1 MEFRIMVVDDDKA
14 VRRILSG
21 IVENY
26 HLGEVVAEAE
36 DGDEAFGKI
45 LLLKPDIVLIDL
57 LLPGKDGVE
66 IVKEVKERG
75 LNTYFIMISQVET
88 KSMVGKAYESG
99 IEFFIKKPINV
110 IETVKVIS
118 KIEELIK
125 MRNTLDKIKETMAIV
140 DNKKIEQGKCP
151 STKKIDYIL
160 ADIGILAETG
170 AEDIKTLIENYDFI
184 KRNNLGM
191 QEIYQFLSDYYE
203 KMGSKKSSDLKA
215 IEMRMRRAISKALST
230 LAMQSIENYD
240 NEQLLRYANILFEYK
255 EVKKE
260 MDFLRGKSKERGKV
274 NVKKFLEGLL
284 LILNE

>member
-1 MEFRIMVVDDDKA
+1 MEFKIMVVDDDKA
-14 VRRILSG
+14 IRRILSG

-26 HLGEVVAEAE
+26 RLGEIVAEAE
-36 DGDEAFGKI
+36 EGEEAFKKI
-45 LLLKPDIVLIDL
+45 LSVKPDIVLIDL

-66 IVKEVKERG
+66 IVREAKERA

-110 IETVKVIS
+110 METVKVIS
-118 KIEELIK
+118 KVEELIK
-125 MRNTLDKIKETMAIV
+125 MKNTLNKIKETVAIV
-140 DNKKIEQGKCP
+140 ENKKVEEGKCP
-151 STKKIDYIL
+151 SPKRIDYIL

-170 AEDIKTLIENYDFI
+170 AEDIKILLENYDYI

-203 KMGSKKSSDLKA
+203 NTGSKKSSDIKA
-215 IEMRMRRAISKALST
+215 IEMRMRRAISKALSN
-230 LAMQSIENYD
+230 LAMQGMENYD

-255 EVKKE
+255 EVRKE
-260 MDFLRGKSKERGKV
+260 MDFLKGRTKERGKV
-274 NVKKFLEGLL
+274 NVKKFLEGFMLL
-284 LILNE
+284 LN